1 MKTLVDHLTTYASY
15 HRHVRNVATHF
26 VGIPII
32 VVSVMALLGRASMD
46 AGGVTISLA
55 TLAWLAFTRFYL
67 RLDLRYGLTMA
78 VLMGFSVWAGHALA
92 ALPMGAWLASSLGL
106 FFVGWV
112 LQFIGHA
119 YEGRKPAFVDDIIGL
134 AVGPLFVV
142 AEAGF
147 LLGLRSE
154 VQAVIEARVGPV
166 GSLSASQRANLG
178 MPADAS

>member
-1 MKTLVDHLTTYASY
+1 MKTLIDHLATYASY

-32 VVSVMALLGRASMD
+32 VVSLTALLGRASVD

-55 TLAWLAFTRFYL
+55 TLAWLAFTQFYV

-78 VLMGFSVWAGHALA
+78 VLMGLAVWAGHALA
-92 ALPMGAWLASSLGL
+92 ALPLGTWLASSLGL

-134 AVGPLFVV
+134 VVGPLFVV

-154 VQAVIEARVGPV
+154 VQAAIEARVGPV
-166 GSLSASQRANLG
+166 GSLSASQRA
-178 MPADAS
+178 